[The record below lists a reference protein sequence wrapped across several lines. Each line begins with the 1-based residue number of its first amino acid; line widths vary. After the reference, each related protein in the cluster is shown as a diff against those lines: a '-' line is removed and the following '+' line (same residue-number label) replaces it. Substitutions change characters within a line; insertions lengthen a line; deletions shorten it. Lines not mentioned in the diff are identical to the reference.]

1 MKILQLSDPH
11 LVASDAGLV
20 RGCPAL
26 RHWKRALEQATL
38 HQPDCVLITGDLCQD
53 ESWGGYRRL
62 EVELGRQLSCPVGV
76 LPGNHDHPFLLN
88 CVLGRHCTTAPGEM
102 LVDGVR
108 ILLLNSHCSGRSA
121 GHLGKRQ
128 LDWLRER
135 LNDSRI
141 GAMPLVIALHHP
153 PLLIGHPLL
162 DTMNLVDNG
171 LFRDLLINCR
181 PLIGIL
187 FGHVHQHWQ
196 GFWPERPDVQLLGC
210 PSTLIGFEHVQP
222 CPINR
227 AGDPGGR
234 LIQVDRSG
242 ALTHALLRWP
252 AVRLELEKVFFPS

>member
-20 RGCPAL
+20 RGRPAL
-26 RHWKRALEQATL
+26 RYWTRALQQAIL

-53 ESWGGYRRL
+53 ESWCGYRRL
-62 EVELGRQLSCPVGV
+62 EAELRRHVRCPVGV
-76 LPGNHDHPFLLN
+76 LPGNHDHPLLLD

-108 ILLLNSHCSGRSA
+108 ILLLNSHWCGHSA

-128 LDWLRER
+128 LAWLSER
-135 LNDSRI
+135 LNDSSP
-141 GAMPLVIALHHP
+141 GAKPLVIALHHP

-171 LFRDLLINCR
+171 TFRDLLLNCR
-181 PLIGIL
+181 SLIGIL

-196 GFWPERPDVQLLGC
+196 GVWPERPDVQLLGC
-210 PSTLIGFEHVQP
+210 PSTLIGFDPVQA
-222 CPINR
+222 CPMNR

-234 LIQVDRSG
+234 LIQIDPSG
-242 ALTHALLRWP
+242 ALTHALLRWS
-252 AVRLELEKVFFPS
+252 AE